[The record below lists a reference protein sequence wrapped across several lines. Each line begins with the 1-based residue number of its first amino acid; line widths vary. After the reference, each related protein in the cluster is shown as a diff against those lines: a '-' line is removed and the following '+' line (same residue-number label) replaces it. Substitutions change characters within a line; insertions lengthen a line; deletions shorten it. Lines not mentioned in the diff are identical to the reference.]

1 MGRSDRREI
10 GRTARMAVGAVVLLI
25 GAGSGCGSI
34 RVTDTPRSATEQ
46 LLLTQAWDE
55 AIGSI
60 DFSQFAATPVKLD
73 DALLAGPDKNWM
85 VYRLRESMAR
95 QGVILVDDK
104 EKAEVVIEAAAGVY
118 GTNSNS
124 VILGI
129 PANNMMGA
137 LPFVPPMAM
146 GEAALATRTDQYG
159 VTRLA
164 LFARDTATGHF
175 VWESGTIDADSYLR
189 NATIGG
195 IALRSGSIELPSDR
209 HRRRMLHRLTGR
221 GEPPPQPG
229 GHVHH

>member
-1 MGRSDRREI
+1 
-10 GRTARMAVGAVVLLI
+10 
-25 GAGSGCGSI
+25 
-34 RVTDTPRSATEQ
+34 
-46 LLLTQAWDE
+46 
-55 AIGSI
+55 
-60 DFSQFAATPVKLD
+60 
-73 DALLAGPDKNWM
+73 LLAGPDKNWM

-95 QGVILVDDK
+95 QGVILVDDPK
-104 EKAEVVIEAAAGVY
+104 EAEVVIEAAAGVY

-124 VILGI
+124 VILGL

-175 VWESGTIDADSYLR
+175 LWESGTIDADSYLR
-189 NATIGG
+189 NATVGG
-195 IALRSGSIELPSDR
+195 IAFRSGSIELPSDR
-209 HRRRMLHRLTGR
+209 QRRRAWHRLTGR

-229 GHVHH
+229 GHVHR